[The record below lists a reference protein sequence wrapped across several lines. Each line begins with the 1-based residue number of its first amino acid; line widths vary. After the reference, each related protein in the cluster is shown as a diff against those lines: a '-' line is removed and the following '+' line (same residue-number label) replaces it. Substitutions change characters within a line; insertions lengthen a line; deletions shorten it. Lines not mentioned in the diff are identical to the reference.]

1 MDDPGDS
8 KIAPELSKKLACC
21 LLRASSGKEE
31 PSECNKRNPP
41 IIICIWIKLY
51 SRGRESDEEDYHVDI
66 VADNSITK

>member
-21 LLRASSGKEE
+21 LLRASSEKEE

-41 IIICIWIKLY
+41 IVISYMDKLY
-51 SRGRESDEEDYHVDI
+51 R
-66 VADNSITK
+66 K